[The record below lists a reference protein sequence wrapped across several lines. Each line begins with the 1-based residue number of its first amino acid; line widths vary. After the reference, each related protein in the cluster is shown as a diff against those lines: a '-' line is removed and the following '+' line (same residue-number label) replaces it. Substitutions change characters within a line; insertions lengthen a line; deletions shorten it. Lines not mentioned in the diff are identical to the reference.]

1 MEQILNSLLGSTPIA
16 ILIGFIVK
24 LGVDRFTKM
33 SDTIEKL
40 KDSQNN
46 DKLQIELLKREIEYL
61 KQQRS

>member
-1 MEQILNSLLGSTPIA
+1 MEQIVNSLLGSTPIA

-40 KDSQNN
+40 KESQHC
-46 DKLQIELLKREIEYL
+46 DKLQIELLKKEIEYI
-61 KQQRS
+61 KQK